1 MKHNCIVIST
11 EKESILANNLKHW
24 TFSKFIAYLMQSCI
38 PGIKFLMPWPSKSSM
53 NERGRGTH
61 FLVLFQIKI
70 TLISEKKNHVE
81 NVRDADAI
89 HCVPG
94 LC

>member
-1 MKHNCIVIST
+1 
-11 EKESILANNLKHW
+11 
-24 TFSKFIAYLMQSCI
+24 MQSCI

-89 HCVPG
+89 HCVPVP
-94 LC
+94 C